1 MENVEMNH
9 SGVLGMKWGVRLYQ
23 NKDGSL
29 TALGRKRYGT
39 KTNLTKAKRQATLEA
54 KKKEAAKAEA
64 KAAKDAKKS
73 QAEEAKKIKTA
84 EEEKAELAAK
94 KEKVLKSRSAKE
106 LYDNADLFTT
116 QELRDAYSRLSLE
129 RDIKNLQ
136 PETVSKGKKF
146 VDTLG
151 TVATGVKN
159 TNDILNN
166 TTKAL
171 GEIGKLKKMFGSDE
185 SDGKSNKTKTDKSG
199 EEETA
204 TDKSG
209 KTKNKNKTESDKSAK
224 EDKTDK
230 TGKNKKEQK
239 DEPLT
244 GTIIGEGTSSKTFNE
259 KHSKSSKNSSSE
271 TIWDA
276 DFEDIT
282 SSGKSYTNDF
292 MKSSGNKTTKPST
305 ELVSTGKSFINDLL
319 SDSDRGKSYRKDI
332 STELGSMALEARK
345 TISDGLETYRK
356 NQQ

>member
-94 KEKVLKSRSAKE
+94 KEKILKSRSAKE

-116 QELRDAYSRLSLE
+116 QELRDAYGRLTLE

-136 PETVSKGKKF
+136 PATVSKGKQF
-146 VDTLG
+146 VDGLG
-151 TVATGVKN
+151 TVATGAKN
-159 TNDILNN
+159 INNILKEGIGIGEDIKKIKKLFGND
-166 TTKAL
+166 
-171 GEIGKLKKMFGSDE
+171 
-185 SDGKSNKTKTDKSG
+185 
-199 EEETA
+199 
-204 TDKSG
+204 
-209 KTKNKNKTESDKSAK
+209 KTKNKPNNKSPNNDKSDNGKSDK
-224 EDKTDK
+224 DKSDNGKSGKDK
-230 TGKNKKEQK
+230 
-239 DEPLT
+239 PLS
-244 GTIIGEGTSSKTFNE
+244 GTVTGEGTSRKTFNE
-259 KHSKSSKNSSSE
+259 KHSKSSKNSSNE

-276 DFEDIT
+276 EFEDIT
-282 SSGKSYTNDF
+282 SNGKSYTNDF
-292 MKSSGNKTTKPST
+292 MKSSGNKTTKSST
-305 ELVSTGKSFINDLL
+305 ELVSTGKSFVSDLL
-319 SDSDRGKSYRKDI
+319 SDSPRGVSYRHDL
-332 STELGSMALEARK
+332 STELGSMTLEVTK
-345 TISDGLETYRK
+345 TISDGLEAYRK